1 MNDTDTRRSHAEQF
15 AEDFLLVAMNDY
27 DTYTDLME
35 KASRLELVAL
45 SDKLRDE
52 WERLAEQVKELT
64 EEHISPTAGL
74 FIAQILQGL
83 GSLPFDLIAKQVK
96 QSHAEGRA

>member
-1 MNDTDTRRSHAEQF
+1 MNTDTRQSYAEQF
-15 AEDFLLVAMNDY
+15 ANEWLLVAMNDY

-45 SDKLRDE
+45 SDELRDK

-64 EEHISPTAGL
+64 EEHISPIAGL
-74 FIAQILQGL
+74 FIAQILQGQ

-96 QSHAEGRA
+96 QSQEEASK

>member
-1 MNDTDTRRSHAEQF
+1 M
-15 AEDFLLVAMNDY
+15 VAMNDY

-35 KASRLELVAL
+35 RASRLELVAL
-45 SDKLRDE
+45 SDELRDE

-64 EEHISPTAGL
+64 EEHISPIAGL
-74 FIAQILQGL
+74 FIAQILQGQ

-96 QSHAEGRA
+96 HLESFKVEIPKEPMSQEEGW

>member
-1 MNDTDTRRSHAEQF
+1 
-15 AEDFLLVAMNDY
+15 MNDY

-45 SDKLRDE
+45 SDELRDE

-64 EEHISPTAGL
+64 EEHISPIAGL
-74 FIAQILQGL
+74 FIAQILQGQ
-83 GSLPFDLIAKQVK
+83 GSLPFDLIAKQIK
-96 QSHAEGRA
+96 QSQEEASK

>member
-1 MNDTDTRRSHAEQF
+1 MNTDTRRSHAEQF
-15 AEDFLLVAMNDY
+15 AEEWLLVAMNDY

-45 SDKLRDE
+45 SDELRDE

-64 EEHISPTAGL
+64 EEHISPIAGL
-74 FIAQILQGL
+74 FIAQILQGQ
-83 GSLPFDLIAKQVK
+83 GSLPFDLIAKQIK
-96 QSHAEGRA
+96 QSQEEASK

>member
-1 MNDTDTRRSHAEQF
+1 MNTDTRQSYAEQF
-15 AEDFLLVAMNDY
+15 AEEWLLVAMNDY

-45 SDKLRDE
+45 SDELRDE

-64 EEHISPTAGL
+64 EEHISPIAGL
-74 FIAQILQGL
+74 FIAQILQGQ

-96 QSHAEGRA
+96 QSQEEASK